1 MKKSSAWFML
11 TPGLVILFLFLA
23 IPLLRVLFPSIFSGA
38 YPFDAYVGFFQDEYY
53 RKIFIRTVKIAVIT
67 TFVCMVGGIPTAYFI
82 SRCSKKWRGI
92 LLAASIFPMMTN
104 SVIRS
109 FAWINIL
116 GSNGII
122 NKVLVGLGVVPKP
135 LKLLYTD
142 FSIIIGSVYL
152 FLPLMIV
159 TVAGVMENIDDD
171 MMEAALSLGAAR
183 MEAFMKVIFPMSL
196 PGIIVG
202 GILVFTGTLTA
213 YTTPQLL
220 GGNSNMVMATLI
232 YQRAMSVSDWTGASV
247 IALIMIVVTLA
258 VIRGFNARKNK
269 LLTIWAVLV
278 FAFLAIPLLIIT
290 VTAFGGGSAITFPIE
305 SFSLKWFANV
315 FALKSFRR
323 SFITSLEVAFLATFI
338 SLLVGIPAAYALARS
353 GMKGRGLLKSIF
365 LSPTIVPGIV
375 IGFIMYQC
383 LILTLRIP
391 VFTGLLAGHFMV
403 TLPYVIRVVGS
414 SMEQFDFSI
423 EEAAWSLGC
432 PKTAAFFK
440 VVLPNVT
447 SGISSAFMLAFINS
461 FNNIPVSMFLSGPGV
476 STFPSTLMNYIEY
489 NYDPTVS
496 AVSVLLMAATVII
509 MVIVDR
515 TLGIAALAK

>member
-1 MKKSSAWFML
+1 MLINIYQRGETKTMKKSSAWFML

-82 SRCSKKWRGI
+82 SRCNKKWRGI

-258 VIRGFNARKNK
+258 VIRGFNALAAK
-269 LLTIWAVLV
+269 LD
-278 FAFLAIPLLIIT
+278 
-290 VTAFGGGSAITFPIE
+290 
-305 SFSLKWFANV
+305 
-315 FALKSFRR
+315 RR
-323 SFITSLEVAFLATFI
+323 GEN
-338 SLLVGIPAAYALARS
+338 YA
-353 GMKGRGLLKSIF
+353 
-365 LSPTIVPGIV
+365 
-375 IGFIMYQC
+375 
-383 LILTLRIP
+383 
-391 VFTGLLAGHFMV
+391 
-403 TLPYVIRVVGS
+403 
-414 SMEQFDFSI
+414 
-423 EEAAWSLGC
+423 
-432 PKTAAFFK
+432 
-440 VVLPNVT
+440 
-447 SGISSAFMLAFINS
+447 
-461 FNNIPVSMFLSGPGV
+461 
-476 STFPSTLMNYIEY
+476 
-489 NYDPTVS
+489 
-496 AVSVLLMAATVII
+496 
-509 MVIVDR
+509 
-515 TLGIAALAK
+515 

>member
-1 MKKSSAWFML
+1 MLINIYQRGETKTMKKSSAWFML

-82 SRCSKKWRGI
+82 SRCDKKWRG
-92 LLAASIFPMMTN
+92 LLLSASIFPMMTN

-247 IALIMIVVTLA
+247 IALIMIIVTLV
-258 VIRGFNARKNK
+258 VIKGFNA
-269 LLTIWAVLV
+269 
-278 FAFLAIPLLIIT
+278 LAARLD
-290 VTAFGGGSAITFPIE
+290 
-305 SFSLKWFANV
+305 
-315 FALKSFRR
+315 RR
-323 SFITSLEVAFLATFI
+323 GED
-338 SLLVGIPAAYALARS
+338 YA
-353 GMKGRGLLKSIF
+353 
-365 LSPTIVPGIV
+365 
-375 IGFIMYQC
+375 
-383 LILTLRIP
+383 
-391 VFTGLLAGHFMV
+391 
-403 TLPYVIRVVGS
+403 
-414 SMEQFDFSI
+414 
-423 EEAAWSLGC
+423 
-432 PKTAAFFK
+432 
-440 VVLPNVT
+440 
-447 SGISSAFMLAFINS
+447 
-461 FNNIPVSMFLSGPGV
+461 
-476 STFPSTLMNYIEY
+476 
-489 NYDPTVS
+489 
-496 AVSVLLMAATVII
+496 
-509 MVIVDR
+509 
-515 TLGIAALAK
+515 

>member
-1 MKKSSAWFML
+1 MLINIYQRGETKTMKKSSAWFML

-232 YQRAMSVSDWTGASV
+232 YQRAMSVSNTGCD
-247 IALIMIVVTLA
+247 L
-258 VIRGFNARKNK
+258 
-269 LLTIWAVLV
+269 
-278 FAFLAIPLLIIT
+278 
-290 VTAFGGGSAITFPIE
+290 
-305 SFSLKWFANV
+305 
-315 FALKSFRR
+315 
-323 SFITSLEVAFLATFI
+323 
-338 SLLVGIPAAYALARS
+338 
-353 GMKGRGLLKSIF
+353 GL
-365 LSPTIVPGIV
+365 
-375 IGFIMYQC
+375 
-383 LILTLRIP
+383 
-391 VFTGLLAGHFMV
+391 
-403 TLPYVIRVVGS
+403 
-414 SMEQFDFSI
+414 
-423 EEAAWSLGC
+423 
-432 PKTAAFFK
+432 
-440 VVLPNVT
+440 
-447 SGISSAFMLAFINS
+447 
-461 FNNIPVSMFLSGPGV
+461 
-476 STFPSTLMNYIEY
+476 
-489 NYDPTVS
+489 
-496 AVSVLLMAATVII
+496 
-509 MVIVDR
+509 
-515 TLGIAALAK
+515 